1 MLREFQAAYQKVD
14 AAAVVKL
21 WPSAPAAELT
31 RNFSQF
37 RSYAMEIIGPKIS
50 VTGDRAVVTCV
61 RKMSGEPKVGTRQS
75 PRLAGVGVS
84 VAASRRLWII
94 EAVDEQR

>member
-1 MLREFQAAYQKVD
+1 VLRQFQAAYEKVD

-31 RNFSQF
+31 RGFSQF
-37 RSYAMEIIGPKIS
+37 RSYSMEIIGPKIS

-75 PRLAGVGVS
+75 PRLVEIVFRL
-84 VAASRRLWII
+84 RRIGSSWII
-94 EAVDEQR
+94 DAVDEQR